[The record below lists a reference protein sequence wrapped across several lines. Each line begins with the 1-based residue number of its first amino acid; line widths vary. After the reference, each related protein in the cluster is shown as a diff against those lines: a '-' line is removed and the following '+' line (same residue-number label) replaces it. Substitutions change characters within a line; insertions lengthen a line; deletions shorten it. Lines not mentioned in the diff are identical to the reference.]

1 MTLQLKKNKLDKRLK
16 YIHARKKVSIIIYVA
31 TCTAVLIFSIVAA
44 SIATPRVASGADRL
58 TGNRDWLLLKKFE
71 FSIDEDVV
79 TVSIKEIKKKMDVF
93 MKNVQLLG
101 MKDDVCSRDIRLAR
115 TVDLQRI
122 IKPPNH

>member
-1 MTLQLKKNKLDKRLK
+1 M
-16 YIHARKKVSIIIYVA
+16 
-31 TCTAVLIFSIVAA
+31 
-44 SIATPRVASGADRL
+44 